1 MDAHRREVLIACL
14 RRVDCGEPVDSV
26 IRDYPEEA
34 NWLREHLI
42 VSGALQM
49 ADRPSAEKKSRA
61 RESLLYAVAH
71 SDPPAPVATRPRFGF
86 AMAQAA
92 LIIVGCLGLTA
103 GVAAASGVNLR
114 SVAGD
119 VVDTLVEPLPLSA
132 GTLQDSVGLE
142 PEERGTDDDSSDGNG
157 HPISQSGAGSV
168 EDDAFADSDSSDVG
182 GPNNTSRSVPVG
194 PLSQTNPLSNNA
206 PDSSPPATGIDGNP
220 PASGPP
226 GGQDHAGQHGTQPGE
241 TDPPGQNP
249 GPNGQ
254 PGSNGHNGPNSP
266 GNQGDSN
273 QQGQIDSN
281 GNGSNSD
288 QPNGSN
294 GAASNSPNRGGAND
308 QHSGGATGSN
318 QSDGGPAGKGGSK

>member
-1 MDAHRREVLIACL
+1 M
-14 RRVDCGEPVDSV
+14 
-26 IRDYPEEA
+26 
-34 NWLREHLI
+34 REHLI

-49 ADRPSAEKKSRA
+49 ADRPSAEKKNRA
-61 RESLLYAVAH
+61 RESLLSAVAH
-71 SDPPAPVATRPRFGF
+71 SDPPANVATRPRFGF
-86 AMAQAA
+86 AMAQVA

-103 GVAAASGVNLR
+103 GAAAGSGINLR

-142 PEERGTDDDSSDGNG
+142 PEERGTDDDSSDGSG
-157 HPISQSGAGSV
+157 RPISQSGDGSAV

-182 GPNNTSRSVPVG
+182 GPNITSRSVPVV

-206 PDSSPPATGIDGNP
+206 PDSSPPATGNDGNP

-249 GPNGQ
+249 GHNGQ

-273 QQGQIDSN
+273 QQGQNDSN
-281 GNGSNSD
+281 GNGSNGD

-294 GAASNSPNRGGAND
+294 RAASNSPNGGAPND

-318 QSDGGPAGKGGSK
+318 PSDGGPAGKGGSK